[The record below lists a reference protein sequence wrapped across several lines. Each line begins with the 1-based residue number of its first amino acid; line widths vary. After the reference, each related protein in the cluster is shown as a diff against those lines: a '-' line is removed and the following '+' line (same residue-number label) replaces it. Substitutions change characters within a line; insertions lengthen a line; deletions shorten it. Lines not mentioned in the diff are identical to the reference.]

1 MDLSADKM
9 DALDVEVTES
19 VEMEDVVEAT
29 DAEDPN
35 LQ

>member
-1 MDLSADKM
+1 MDVSADKM
-9 DALDVEVTES
+9 DALDVEVTDS
-19 VEMEDVVEAT
+19 VGAEDVVEAT